1 MTGRHRAHGDTPDAT
16 VGLDDPTLPAR
27 LRAGDPAALDL
38 VVRAYL
44 SQILR
49 AARGAGLDPS
59 QAEDVTQ
66 ATFTTFIET
75 ASRFEGRS
83 HVRTWLFGIL
93 YRKLSERWRG
103 TARDREM
110 DALDDV
116 MEHRFDVDG
125 SWSRPQPAADTRVY
139 AREIKA
145 HLATCLNEL
154 SPAHRHAFQ
163 LREVQEFTTSEICKI
178 LDVTSTH
185 LGVML
190 YRARNRLRECLA
202 AAGVRT

>member
-1 MTGRHRAHGDTPDAT
+1 MPDKQQAHGGTPDTA
-16 VGLDDPTLPAR
+16 VSLDDPALAAR
-27 LRAGDPAALDL
+27 LRAGEPAALEL
-38 VVRAYL
+38 VVQAYL
-44 SQILR
+44 PQILR

-93 YRKLSERWRG
+93 YRKVSEHRRG

-110 DALDDV
+110 DVLDDV

-125 SWSRPQPAADTRVY
+125 SWSRPQPTADTRVY

-145 HLATCLNEL
+145 HLATCLDEL
-154 SPAHRHAFQ
+154 NPAHRHAFL

-178 LDVTSTH
+178 LDVTTTN